1 MATSNL
7 SYFDINNNEKNSAK
21 LINLKRLPNN
31 DSFLKSNSQSSIQT
45 STPSSLSSSNNNK
58 KVNILR
64 KFKQQQQDKRVTSN
78 NNINNQS
85 SWSKFKSRYYFYL

>member
-45 STPSSLSSSNNNK
+45 STPSSSNNNNNNK

-64 KFKQQQQDKRVTSN
+64 KFKQQQDKRVTS